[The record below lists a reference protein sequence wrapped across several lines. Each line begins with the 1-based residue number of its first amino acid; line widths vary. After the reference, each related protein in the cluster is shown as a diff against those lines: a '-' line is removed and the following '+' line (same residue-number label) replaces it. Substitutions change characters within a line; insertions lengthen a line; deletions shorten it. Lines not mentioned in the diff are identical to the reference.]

1 MDKGSNA
8 ANNRKQ
14 RAIEKNTGSPH
25 TPVGSSP
32 GYTVT
37 LKKKKK
43 AGGRRCLSVLLFN
56 LRKRVGEQVYLYLCL
71 YI

>member
-43 AGGRRCLSVLLFN
+43 QEEEDVLVF
-56 LRKRVGEQVYLYLCL
+56 YCS
-71 YI
+71 I